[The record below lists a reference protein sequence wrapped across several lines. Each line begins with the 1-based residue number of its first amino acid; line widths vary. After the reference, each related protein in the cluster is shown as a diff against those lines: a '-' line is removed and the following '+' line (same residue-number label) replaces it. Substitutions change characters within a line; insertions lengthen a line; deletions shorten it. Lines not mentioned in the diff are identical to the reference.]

1 MLCRSVI
8 RTTSTTIS
16 IDDDVDDYDNEI
28 DDDVVDVVEYV
39 PNDQVDYHYRLL
51 KVLLSPLSFPFRVLS
66 LCFNILASAANVR
79 KHIIILGV
87 PFTS

>member
-1 MLCRSVI
+1 MQVGN
-8 RTTSTTIS
+8 
-16 IDDDVDDYDNEI
+16 DVDDYDNEI
-28 DDDVVDVVEYV
+28 DDDHVDVVDYD
-39 PNDQVDYHYRLL
+39 PNDQVDYHYRRL
-51 KVLLSPLSFPFRVLS
+51 KVLLSPFSFPFRVLS